1 MKKNIFLSAILGAS
15 LMLSGC
21 GSVGTNGSAT
31 NSLLGSAAGLLS
43 GTTGNTT
50 TSVLTSA
57 GTSVVGTLLSTL
69 LGNTTSKTTIVGTWT
84 YQQPKIAFESQNILA
99 QIGSSVASSKL
110 DSTLGTQLEKIG
122 FKSGITSFTFSND
135 GTCQLTLGKRQLAG
149 TYSYDSKTGVMTI
162 QGALGLTT
170 ISPYVSVMGNE
181 LYMLF
186 DADKLL
192 SVMGAVSNV
201 AKSNVLSSL
210 LTSYNGLKLGWTM
223 VRK

>member
-1 MKKNIFLSAILGAS
+1 MKKNIILSAILGAS
-15 LMLSGC
+15 IVLSGC
-21 GSVGTNGSAT
+21 GSAGTNGTTGS
-31 NSLLGSAAGLLS
+31 SLLGNAAGLLS
-43 GTTGNTT
+43 GATGNTT

-69 LGNTTSKTTIVGTWT
+69 LGNTTSTTSIVGTWT
-84 YQQPKIAFESQNILA
+84 YSNPKIAFESQNILA

-110 DSTLGTQLEKIG
+110 ESTLGTQLGKIG
-122 FKSGITSFTFSND
+122 FKAGVTSFTFAND
-135 GTCQLTLGKRQLAG
+135 GTCQLTLGQRKLTG
-149 TYSYDSKTGVMTI
+149 TYSYDAKSGVMTI

-170 ISPYVSVMGNE
+170 IQPYVSVMGTE

-201 AKSNVLSSL
+201 AKSNVLSNL

-223 VRK
+223 TRK